1 MFFSFNNL
9 KSDEESDEEVE
20 EQLRQRSSTTTLTLL
35 GRRIPRAHK
44 IRKQSKSFKC
54 QLRIYCALHNPV
66 GCAKIYHLIVVFLI
80 FMSCIV
86 LNIFDDPITDIKPD
100 SKYLMCGM
108 DLILIGM
115 TYTCFLV
122 NKPNNTKQLS

>member
-9 KSDEESDEEVE
+9 KSDEESEEEAE
-20 EQLRQRSSTTTLTLL
+20 EQLRQRSSTTTVTLL
-35 GRRIPRAHK
+35 GRPIPRAHK

-66 GCAKIYHLIVVFLI
+66 GGAKFYHLIVVFLI

-100 SKYLMCGM
+100 AKYLMCGT
-108 DLILIGM
+108 DFILIGM
-115 TYTCFLV
+115 NYMFF
-122 NKPNNTKQLS
+122 NAINEIKNS